1 MARTFDIIL
10 VEDEIGKTL
19 YRISNRDKRH
29 VDLLYRNIWV
39 RSIVNWRML
48 YDAKNGLYNNVRRQ
62 LVAKNVRFKHV

>member
-19 YRISNRDKRH
+19 YRISNSDNRH
-29 VDLLYRNIWV
+29 VDLLYRNTWV

-48 YDAKNGLYNNVRRQ
+48 YDAKNGLYNNVRCQ
-62 LVAKNVRFKHV
+62 LVAKNVRFKNV